1 MDTAMKKSAFF
12 MTFGLLLILISCSTP
27 QQTVKVTVNRSEELK
42 SIENVLEQYIVANE
56 NKDLSLV
63 EQIWAPDGDI
73 ILYGTASKDRLMGWN
88 NIRNAFKKQFATI
101 DNIFITTSEQ
111 YIKLN
116 ETGNTA
122 WFAEILKYNYM
133 KDGKA
138 KSLDGLRFTG
148 VLKHCH
154 DGKWRIVQAHLS
166 IPAEGD

>member
-1 MDTAMKKSAFF
+1 MKKSVIF
-12 MTFGLLLILISCSTP
+12 MTVVLLIILQSCTTT
-27 QQTVKVTVNRSEELK
+27 QQTNQVTVNRSNELK
-42 SIENVLEQYIVANE
+42 NIENVLEQYIVANE

-73 ILYGTASKDRLMGWN
+73 ILYGTSGKDRLMGWN
-88 NIRNAFKKQFATI
+88 NIRNAFKKQFETL

-138 KSLDGLRFTG
+138 KDLEGLRFTG
-148 VLKHCH
+148 VLKHCK

-166 IPAEGD
+166 IPAGED

>member
-1 MDTAMKKSAFF
+1 MKKNILFVTLA
-12 MTFGLLLILISCSTP
+12 LLIVLQSCSTT
-27 QQTVKVTVNRSEELK
+27 QQTKKVTVNRSQELK
-42 SIENVLEQYIVANE
+42 AIENVLEQYIVANE

-73 ILYGTASKDRLMGWN
+73 ILYGTSSSDRLMGWN
-88 NIRNAFKKQFATI
+88 NIRNAFKNQFETI
-101 DNIFITTSEQ
+101 NNIFITTSEQ

-116 ETGNTA
+116 ETGNSA

-138 KSLDGLRFTG
+138 KDLEGLRFTG
-148 VLKHCH
+148 VLKHCK

-166 IPAEGD
+166 IPAGED

>member
-1 MDTAMKKSAFF
+1 MKKSAFF
-12 MTFGLLLILISCSTP
+12 MTFGLLFILLSCSTT
-27 QQTVKVTVNRSEELK
+27 QQTEKTVVNRSEELK

-56 NKDLSLV
+56 NKDLALV

-73 ILYGTASKDRLMGWN
+73 ILYGTTSRDRLMGWN
-88 NIRNAFKKQFATI
+88 NIRNAFKKQFKTI

-116 ETGNTA
+116 ETGNSA

-133 KDGKA
+133 KEGKA
-138 KSLDGLRFTG
+138 KSLKGLRFTG
-148 VLKHCH
+148 VLKYCQ

-166 IPAEGD
+166 MPAEGD

>member
-1 MDTAMKKSAFF
+1 MKKNILFVTLA
-12 MTFGLLLILISCSTP
+12 LLIVLQSCTTS
-27 QQTVKVTVNRSEELK
+27 QQTKKVTVNRSQELK
-42 SIENVLEQYIVANE
+42 AIENVLEQYIVANE

-73 ILYGTASKDRLMGWN
+73 ILYGTSSSDRLMGWN
-88 NIRNAFKKQFATI
+88 NIRNAFKNQFETL

-116 ETGNTA
+116 DTGNTA

-138 KSLDGLRFTG
+138 KDLEGLRFTG
-148 VLKHCH
+148 VLKHCK
-154 DGKWRIVQAHLS
+154 DSKWRIVQAHLS
-166 IPAEGD
+166 IPTGED

>member
-1 MDTAMKKSAFF
+1 MKKSVIF
-12 MTFGLLLILISCSTP
+12 MTVVLLIILQSCSTT
-27 QQTVKVTVNRSEELK
+27 QQTNQVTVNRSEELK
-42 SIENVLEQYIVANE
+42 NIENVLEQYVVANE

-73 ILYGTASKDRLMGWN
+73 ILYGTSGKDRLMGWN
-88 NIRNAFKKQFATI
+88 NIRNAFKNQFETL

-138 KSLDGLRFTG
+138 KDLEGLRFTG
-148 VLKHCH
+148 VLKHCK

-166 IPAEGD
+166 IPAGED

>member
-1 MDTAMKKSAFF
+1 
-12 MTFGLLLILISCSTP
+12 MTFGLLFFLLSCSTTR
-27 QQTVKVTVNRSEELK
+27 QTEKVVVNRSEQLK

-73 ILYGTASKDRLMGWN
+73 ILYGTTSKDRLMGWN
-88 NIRNAFKKQFATI
+88 NIRNAFKEQFKTI

-116 ETGNTA
+116 ETGNSA
-122 WFAEILKYNYM
+122 WFAEILNYNYM

-138 KSLDGLRFTG
+138 KSLKGLRFTG

>member
-1 MDTAMKKSAFF
+1 
-12 MTFGLLLILISCSTP
+12 MTFGLLFFLLSCSTT
-27 QQTVKVTVNRSEELK
+27 QQTEKTAVNRSKELK

-73 ILYGTASKDRLMGWN
+73 ILYGTTSNDRLMGWN
-88 NIRNAFKKQFATI
+88 NIRNAFKKQFKTI

-116 ETGNTA
+116 ETGNSA

-138 KSLDGLRFTG
+138 KSLKGLRFTG
-148 VLKHCH
+148 VLKYCK

-166 IPAEGD
+166 MPAEGD

>member
-1 MDTAMKKSAFF
+1 
-12 MTFGLLLILISCSTP
+12 MTFGLLFILLSCSTT
-27 QQTVKVTVNRSEELK
+27 QQTEKVAVNRSEQLK

-73 ILYGTASKDRLMGWN
+73 ILYGTTSKDRLMGWN
-88 NIRNAFKKQFATI
+88 NIRNAFKKQFKTI
-101 DNIFITTSEQ
+101 DDIFITTSEQ

-116 ETGNTA
+116 ETGNSA
-122 WFAEILKYNYM
+122 WFAEILNYNYM

-138 KSLDGLRFTG
+138 KSLKGLRFTG

>member
-1 MDTAMKKSAFF
+1 MKKSVIF
-12 MTFGLLLILISCSTP
+12 MTVVLLIILQSCSTT
-27 QQTVKVTVNRSEELK
+27 QQTNQVTVNRSEELK
-42 SIENVLEQYIVANE
+42 NIENVLEQYIVANE

-73 ILYGTASKDRLMGWN
+73 ILYGTSGKDRLMGWN
-88 NIRNAFKKQFATI
+88 NIRNAFKNQFETL

-138 KSLDGLRFTG
+138 KDLEGLRFTG
-148 VLKHCH
+148 VLKHCK

-166 IPAEGD
+166 IPAGED